1 MVARMDS
8 DAELVRD
15 FMGDEG
21 SVSCAIAAEHTVTA
35 GEVNNISLIAPIV
48 ALILEHIQFSRDEWT
63 VSEVK
68 TVEA

>member
-1 MVARMDS
+1 
-8 DAELVRD
+8 
-15 FMGDEG
+15 MGDEG